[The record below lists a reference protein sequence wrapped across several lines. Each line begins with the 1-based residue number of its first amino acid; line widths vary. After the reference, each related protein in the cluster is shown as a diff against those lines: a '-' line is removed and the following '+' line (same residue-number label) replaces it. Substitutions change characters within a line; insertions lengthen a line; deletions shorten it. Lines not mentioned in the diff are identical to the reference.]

1 MEQLNNAAIQVN
13 REEMIKEVVDMMNTF
28 ESADFTSVQR
38 NLLIS
43 MRVQKAALELRSA
56 NKMISESA
64 NDITNLIRGL
74 PITTETKFS
83 IGVGIPRPP
92 PGTLVGVPVQ
102 QQAPQQQPR
111 PAPIAV
117 PRPAV
122 PQAVRVLAAPPGVR
136 AAAIA
141 ANTAIAAL
149 AAKESPAK
157 SDLPPN
163 KRLKVVTD
171 TSQVE
176 KK

>member
-1 MEQLNNAAIQVN
+1 MEELNNAAIQVN
-13 REEMIKEVVDMMNTF
+13 KEEMIKEVVDMMNTF
-28 ESADFTSVQR
+28 DSADFTNIQR

-43 MRVQKAALELRSA
+43 MRVQKAAIELRSA
-56 NKMISESA
+56 NKMISESGK
-64 NDITNLIRGL
+64 DITNLIRGL

-102 QQAPQQQPR
+102 QPEQQPR

-117 PRPAV
+117 PPRPVAV

-136 AAAIA
+136 AAAVA

-163 KRLKVVTD
+163 KRLKVVAD
-171 TSQVE
+171 TSPAE